1 MEQQKIA
8 YGLDDIRERYGVGI
22 GKARNIMK
30 SIRAYN
36 KELPMGVTSVPEHWV
51 MERCYILSFTH
62 GSRVFCKKRRFP
74 LNENM
79 QYMQKRDRR
88 R

>member
-36 KELPMGVTSVPEHWV
+36 KELPMGVRSVPGALGHGKVLYTELYAW
-51 MERCYILSFTH
+51 EQSF
-62 GSRVFCKKRRFP
+62 
-74 LNENM
+74 L
-79 QYMQKRDRR
+79 QKAEVSAK
-88 R
+88 